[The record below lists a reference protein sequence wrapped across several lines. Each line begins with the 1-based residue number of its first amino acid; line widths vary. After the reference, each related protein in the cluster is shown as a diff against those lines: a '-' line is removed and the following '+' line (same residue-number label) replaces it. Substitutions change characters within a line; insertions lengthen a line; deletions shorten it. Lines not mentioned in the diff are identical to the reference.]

1 MRVSLNSM
9 QQAPERYPDMTV
21 RPMEPKDIGDCAA
34 IVGETPLWKEHYG
47 LTSARAETIFAGA
60 MDRKEGLL
68 VAEEVNSVIGFAWF
82 TTRGGFARSGYL
94 RLIGVRADRRNGHA
108 GAALLQAVESA
119 VGDDLFILVSD
130 FNTDARRFYKRHGYE
145 EVGQLP
151 GYILPGVAEII
162 LWRRK

>member
-1 MRVSLNSM
+1 MRVSLISM
-9 QQAPERYPDMTV
+9 SQIPERFPDIIV
-21 RPMEPKDIGDCAA
+21 RPMEPQDMGDCAI

-47 LTSARAETIFAGA
+47 LTSARAETLFSGA

-68 VAEEVNSVIGFAWF
+68 IAEEAGRVIGFAWF
-82 TTRGGFARSGYL
+82 MLRGAFARSGYL
-94 RLIGVRADRRNGHA
+94 RLIGVRAERRNSSA

-119 VGDDLFILVSD
+119 AGDDLFILVSD

-151 GYILPGVAEII
+151 GYILPGVAELI